1 MKNAIAMLSLIF
13 ILGCDGQNRAKEPF
27 YYSIKKY
34 EQSLEGFINWQGLAL
49 KPESGR
55 FLLSISYSNNNCVG
69 DFVYSSNND
78 LFPAIGAEV
87 QVQGQQTF
95 GTLNCLPLNLTM
107 KLKNSDGVNYELKF
121 EHETYI
127 LNLSN

>member
-13 ILGCDGQNRAKEPF
+13 ILGCGGQNRAKEPF

-34 EQSLEGFINWQGLAL
+34 EQSLGVINWQGLAL

-55 FLLSISYSNNNCVG
+55 FLLSISYSNNSCVG
-69 DFVYSSNND
+69 DFVYSSNDD
-78 LFPAIGAEV
+78 LFPAIGAQV

-95 GTLNCLPLNLTM
+95 GTLNCLPINLTM
-107 KLKNSDGVNYELKF
+107 VLRNPDGVNYELDF
-121 EHETYI
+121 ENETYI